1 MMMEEERKNNSLLVS
16 NEDYLESGIHI
27 GTKIRTGD
35 AKVFV
40 YKKRKDGIYIIDVEK
55 IDLGIRKAL
64 EIIKGYET
72 KDILVVAT
80 RMYTSN
86 AAHKLKSLFPDINV
100 IEKRFI
106 PGTLTNIK
114 STHFTEPKISIVTDP
129 RAEKEAIK
137 ESNSM
142 RIPVIG
148 LVDTDNVLE
157 GIDNPIPMNNK
168 GRKSLALLF
177 WLISREISM
186 KEGKIKAYNDFKV
199 PISFFEKIEL
209 GEDEEAGK

>member
-1 MMMEEERKNNSLLVS
+1 MEEERKNNSLLVS

>member
-1 MMMEEERKNNSLLVS
+1 MMEEEKRNANLMVA

-35 AKVFV
+35 AKDFV
-40 YKKRKDGIYIIDVEK
+40 YKKRKDGIYIIDVDK
-55 IDLGIRKAL
+55 IDSGIRKAL
-64 EIIKGYET
+64 DAIKKYET

-86 AAHKLKSLFPDINV
+86 AAHKLKSLFSDINV

-106 PGTLTNIK
+106 PGTLTNVK
-114 STHFTEPKISIVTDP
+114 STHFTEPKIVIVTDP
-129 RAEKEAIK
+129 RAEKEALR
-137 ESNSM
+137 ESNAM

-157 GIDNPIPMNNK
+157 GIDHPIPMNNK

-186 KEGKIKAYNDFKV
+186 KEGKIKAYDEFKV

-209 GEDEEAGK
+209 GEDEEAEK

>member
-1 MMMEEERKNNSLLVS
+1 MEEERKNNSLLVS

-35 AKVFV
+35 AKGFV

-55 IDLGIRKAL
+55 IDLGIRKAM

-72 KDILVVAT
+72 RDILVVAT

-114 STHFTEPKISIVTDP
+114 STHFTEPKITIVTDP

-137 ESNSM
+137 ESNAM

-157 GIDNPIPMNNK
+157 GIDNPVPMNNK

>member
-1 MMMEEERKNNSLLVS
+1 MEEEKRNEHLLVS

-35 AKVFV
+35 AKGFV
-40 YKKRKDGIYIIDVEK
+40 YKKRKDGIYIIDVEQ
-55 IDLGIRKAL
+55 IDSGIRKAL
-64 EIIKGYET
+64 EAIKRYEP
-72 KDILVVAT
+72 KEVLIVAT

-86 AAHKLKSLFPDINV
+86 AAHKLKSLFPDINI

-114 STHFTEPKISIVTDP
+114 SSHFTEPKIVLVTDP
-129 RAEKEAIK
+129 RAEKEALR

-157 GIDNPIPMNNK
+157 DIDYPVPMNNK

-186 KEGKIKAYNDFKV
+186 KEGKIKAYDDFKV

-209 GEDEEAGK
+209 GDEEAEK